1 MQRLRSRWTVVA
13 LVPAF
18 FLTGFVLVSALAEDA
33 DDPAPAIAEPAS
45 GEEAAASESSTAA
58 TTVAP
63 AESDA
68 ATDPPTTTPEAAD
81 DGGGSTSA
89 GDGGGEAGG
98 ADWPASLPAGTIQVD
113 YGRWNGLFELEA
125 PEIVLEIGLATVTGQ
140 LRYLGGADCQLGRV
154 EIRGRFY
161 DGTGEQIGAGAWDS
175 TWVTGEGGE
184 FPHRE
189 PLYLE
194 FYGEVGEAAEAAYLR
209 IMNVECL

>member
-1 MQRLRSRWTVVA
+1 MQRLRSRWSVVA

-18 FLTGFVLVSALAEDA
+18 FLTGFAVVSTLADDSDDAAPALAE
-33 DDPAPAIAEPAS
+33 PSS
-45 GEEAAASESSTAA
+45 GEETAAAASSPAV
-58 TTVAP
+58 TTDAP
-63 AESDA
+63 AEGDA
-68 ATDPPTTTPEAAD
+68 TTGVATTPDAAD
-81 DGGGSTSA
+81 DEGGS
-89 GDGGGEAGG
+89 GEAGEG
-98 ADWPASLPAGTIQVD
+98 NWPASRPAGTIQVD
-113 YGRWNGLFELEA
+113 YGRWNGLFALES
-125 PEIVLEIGLATVTGQ
+125 PEIVLEIGLATVKGQ

-161 DGTGEQIGAGAWDS
+161 DGAGDQIGAGAWDS

-209 IMNVECL
+209 IVNVECL

>member
-1 MQRLRSRWTVVA
+1 MQRLRSRWSVVA

-18 FLTGFVLVSALAEDA
+18 FLTGFAVVSTLADDSDDAAPALAE
-33 DDPAPAIAEPAS
+33 PSS
-45 GEEAAASESSTAA
+45 GEETAAAASSPAV
-58 TTVAP
+58 TTDAP
-63 AESDA
+63 AEGDA
-68 ATDPPTTTPEAAD
+68 TTGVATTPDAAD
-81 DGGGSTSA
+81 DEGGS
-89 GDGGGEAGG
+89 GEAGEG
-98 ADWPASLPAGTIQVD
+98 NWPASRPAGTIQVD
-113 YGRWNGLFELEA
+113 YGRWNGLFTLES

-161 DGTGEQIGAGAWDS
+161 DGAGDQIGAGAWDS

-209 IMNVECL
+209 IVNVECL

>member
-18 FLTGFVLVSALAEDA
+18 FLTGFAVVSTLA
-33 DDPAPAIAEPAS
+33 DDSDDAAPARAEPSS
-45 GEEAAASESSTAA
+45 GEETAAAASSPAV
-58 TTVAP
+58 TTDAP
-63 AESDA
+63 AEGDA
-68 ATDPPTTTPEAAD
+68 TTGVATTPDAAD
-81 DGGGSTSA
+81 DEGGS
-89 GDGGGEAGG
+89 GEAGEG
-98 ADWPASLPAGTIQVD
+98 NWPASRPAGTIQVD
-113 YGRWNGLFELEA
+113 YGRWNGLFALES

-161 DGTGEQIGAGAWDS
+161 DGAGDQIGAGAWDS

-209 IMNVECL
+209 IVNVECL

>member
-18 FLTGFVLVSALAEDA
+18 FLTGFAVVSALAD
-33 DDPAPAIAEPAS
+33 DSNDPAPALAEPAS
-45 GEEAAASESSTAA
+45 GEETAAGERSTAA
-58 TTVAP
+58 VTTVAP
-63 AESDA
+63 AGIEATTGVASTAPDA
-68 ATDPPTTTPEAAD
+68 VDAE
-81 DGGGSTSA
+81 G
-89 GDGGGEAGG
+89 GGGEAGR
-98 ADWPASLPAGTIQVD
+98 ADWPASLPAGTIEVD
-113 YGRWNGLFELEA
+113 YGRWSGLFELEA
-125 PEIVLEIGLATVTGQ
+125 PEIILEIGLATVTGQ

-161 DGTGEQIGAGAWDS
+161 DGAGDQIGAGAWDS

-209 IMNVECL
+209 LVNVECL

>member
-18 FLTGFVLVSALAEDA
+18 FLTGFAVVSTLADDSDDAAPALAE
-33 DDPAPAIAEPAS
+33 PTS
-45 GEEAAASESSTAA
+45 GEETAAAASSPAV
-58 TTVAP
+58 TTDAP
-63 AESDA
+63 AEGDA
-68 ATDPPTTTPEAAD
+68 TTGVATTPDAAD
-81 DGGGSTSA
+81 DEGGS
-89 GDGGGEAGG
+89 GEAGEG
-98 ADWPASLPAGTIQVD
+98 NWPASRPAGTIQVD
-113 YGRWNGLFELEA
+113 YGRWNGLFALA
-125 PEIVLEIGLATVTGQ
+125 SPEIVLEIGLATVTGQ

-161 DGTGEQIGAGAWDS
+161 HGAGDQIGAGAWDS

-209 IMNVECL
+209 IVNVECL